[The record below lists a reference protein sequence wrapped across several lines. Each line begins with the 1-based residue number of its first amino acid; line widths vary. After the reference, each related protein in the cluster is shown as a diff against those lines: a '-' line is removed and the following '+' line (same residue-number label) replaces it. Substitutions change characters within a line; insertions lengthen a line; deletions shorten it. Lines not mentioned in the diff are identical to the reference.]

1 MMERR
6 KNQRKIAFYHPEGNQ
21 LARSFFFLIMIAS
34 FIFIMTVTLYI
45 PSKFSNKI

>member
-6 KNQRKIAFYHPEGNQ
+6 KNQREIAFYYLEGNQ
-21 LARSFFFLIMIAS
+21 LAKSFFLIMIAS